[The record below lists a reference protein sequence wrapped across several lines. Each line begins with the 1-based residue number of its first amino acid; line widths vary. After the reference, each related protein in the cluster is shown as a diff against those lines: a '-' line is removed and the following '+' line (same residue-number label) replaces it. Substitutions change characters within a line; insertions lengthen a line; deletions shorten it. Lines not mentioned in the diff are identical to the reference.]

1 MGGGGGNGREEGKKV
16 MGSTLPALV
25 VKESL
30 HSEKFALMRCQ
41 GVFSEGF
48 QVEGRVWYS
57 RQRQGPSGGIEW

>member
-1 MGGGGGNGREEGKKV
+1 